1 MVLPQEA
8 RFDAAAHAA
17 LVRGDMDLLL
27 VHYVDGG
34 YFHYDSVEFA
44 DGSSW
49 EVASETQQRVSE
61 ILRNCPTWSALQQGD
76 THLARALLLSSLLAA
91 SSAEPAA
98 LASPGSFGEAPR
110 GP

>member
-1 MVLPQEA
+1 MKVLLEACDLQAVIWNFADVDRSVVLPQEA

-34 YFHYDSVEFA
+34 YFHYDSVEFT

-61 ILRNCPTWSALQQGD
+61 ILQNCPTWSALQHG
-76 THLARALLLSSLLAA
+76 LC
-91 SSAEPAA
+91 E
-98 LASPGSFGEAPR
+98 
-110 GP
+110 